1 MKLPYIKALA
11 VSILALG
18 LAGPV
23 LAAQSAKVFGW
34 VEEGEIE
41 PEGIA
46 VKIKLDTGAKTSSM
60 DAKDL
65 DRFSKDGDE
74 WVRFNVEL
82 EDTDTG
88 KLKTMKVERKVVR
101 NIKVRGAGG
110 SERRPVVMM
119 SMCIGDQVYKEQF
132 SLKNRGKM
140 NYPVLIGRSTI
151 EHLGLVD
158 VSKTFTSE
166 PDCKK

>member
-1 MKLPYIKALA
+1 MKLKRLA

-23 LAAQSAKVFGW
+23 LANQSDKVFGW
-34 VEEGEIE
+34 VEEGSIQ
-41 PEGIA
+41 PEGIS

-65 DRFSKDGDE
+65 ERFSKDGDK

-88 KLKTMKVERKVVR
+88 KMKSMKVERKIVR

-110 SERRPVVMM
+110 AESRPVVMM

-132 SLKNRGKM
+132 SLKNRSKM

-151 EHLGLVD
+151 KDLGLVD

-166 PDCKK
+166 PNCKK